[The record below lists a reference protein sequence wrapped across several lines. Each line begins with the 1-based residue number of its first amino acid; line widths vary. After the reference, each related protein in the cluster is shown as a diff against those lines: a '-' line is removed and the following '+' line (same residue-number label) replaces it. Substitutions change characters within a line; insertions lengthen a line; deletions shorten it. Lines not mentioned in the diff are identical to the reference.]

1 MNTNYIYDLSPVYEI
16 FETSTKHNVDTTIA
30 ADILRGREVISDQ
43 QNKEKLCEFIGL
55 HFDPLY
61 RAYQTGNRKLFDD
74 IVNVCVKS
82 NDEEADLLLRAHATG
97 NEKLIAEMEAKY
109 GNG

>member
-1 MNTNYIYDLSPVYEI
+1 MKADYIYDI
-16 FETSTKHNVDTTIA
+16 FETSAKHNVDTTL
-30 ADILRGREVISDQ
+30 ADEILRGREVIPDKQ
-43 QNKEKLCEFIGL
+43 TKDELCRFINL

-61 RAYQTGNRKLFDD
+61 RAYGTGNRKLFDD
-74 IVNVCVKS
+74 IVKVCVKS
-82 NDEEADLLLRAHATG
+82 NNEEADMLLRARATG